1 MEPKQYLELFL
12 ATRQPTGEDKRALLE
27 EFCSQEQYLT
37 AAGRILALQDMLMKD
52 FAKKN
57 RVEDI
62 RRQQVLIPNGTVG
75 KAYEARIDRS
85 QYGWDDMTAHL
96 LEGLEE
102 PGLNYDP
109 EQGSISGTPIQAGDY
124 KLRLKFQLEG
134 DAETGEWQERTIAL
148 IINPDPRSLWKNVA
162 SDPGELFWKEEQ
174 VTISTQLGN
183 RNLAISSK
191 RGRSHANVGSFR
203 DDDVAYRHFPETG
216 WSVIAV
222 SDGAGSAR
230 YSREGARVACQTVL
244 DFFEQRLS
252 ANAFAGLD
260 ALLAGAGMQDAEVQ
274 KKISQIIYQQLGSAA
289 QHVLKTLEN
298 IASNN
303 TAELK
308 DFHATLIFTLI
319 KKYDKGYAFLSF
331 GVGDCPIV
339 LCYNDLNSVS
349 LMNKLDVGEFG
360 GGTRFITMP
369 EIFQSDTFAGRFGF
383 RWVTDFNYLFLM
395 TDGVYD
401 PKFEVEANLEK
412 PEKWKAF
419 LDDLQGNNPEQ
430 VAVHLTPDNPRL
442 PEQLSAWM
450 DFWSPGNHDDRTL
463 VILF

>member
-75 KAYEARIDRS
+75 KAYDARIDRS
-85 QYGWDDMTAHL
+85 QYGWDDMTAHA

-102 PGLNYDP
+102 PGLIYDP
-109 EQGSISGTPIQAGDY
+109 EKGSISGTPVQAGDY

-162 SDPGELFWKEEQ
+162 SDPDALFWKEEQ
-174 VTISTQLGN
+174 IAITIPLGS
-183 RNLAISSK
+183 RNLAIASK
-191 RGRSHANVGSFR
+191 RGRSHANAGSFR
-203 DDDVAYRHFPETG
+203 DDDVAYRHFPESG

-230 YSREGARVACQTVL
+230 YSREGARVACHSVL
-244 DFFEQRLS
+244 EFFEHRLA
-252 ANAFAGLD
+252 ANAFAELD
-260 ALLAGAGMQDAEVQ
+260 TLISSASMQEAEVQ
-274 KKISQIIYQQLGSAA
+274 KRISQIIYQQLGSAA
-289 QHVLKTLEN
+289 QQVLKTLESV
-298 IASNN
+298 ALNN
-303 TAELK
+303 SFELK

-383 RWVTDFNYLFLM
+383 RWVPDFNYLFLM

-419 LDDLQGNNPEQ
+419 LEDLRGNNPEQ
-430 VAVHLTPDNPRL
+430 VAVDLRADNAQL

-463 VILF
+463 IILF